1 MTGTEQVGRAVDA
14 VARCWIDHADELTKL
29 DSAIGDGDHGTNMK
43 RGAEAVLAERDAIVA
58 RPLPSALQD
67 IGHVLVESIGG
78 AAGPLYGSFFLS
90 LGRTVSLHPNR
101 DDWNMGLRDAV
112 SAVARRGNAS
122 PGEKTM
128 LDVLVSAESAFS
140 HGLDAAGIEAA
151 ASEAAESTIPMLARR
166 GRAAFLS
173 ERSIGHMDPGAL
185 SSALAV
191 AAICRVWEDAP

>member
-1 MTGTEQVGRAVDA
+1 MIGTEHIGRAVDA
-14 VARCWIDHADELTKL
+14 VARCWIDHADELTVL
-29 DSAIGDGDHGTNMK
+29 DRAIGDGDHGTNMK

-58 RPLPSALQD
+58 RPLPNALED
-67 IGHVLVESIGG
+67 TGHVLVESIGG

-90 LGRTVSLHPNR
+90 LARAVPPRPDRAAWTG
-101 DDWNMGLRDAV
+101 GLRDAV

-128 LDVLVSAESAFS
+128 LDVLVSAENAFS
-140 HGLDAAGIEAA
+140 EGLNAARIEAA
-151 ASEAAESTIPMLARR
+151 ANEAAESTVPMLAKR
-166 GRAAFLS
+166 GRAAFLA

-191 AAICRVWEDAP
+191 AAICRVWEDAS